1 MPTSNLRVLGG
12 FTWLDA
18 EMTKTQDG
26 TLDGKT
32 AIGVPDLQA
41 NINLEWDV
49 DALPGLTVDARAA
62 YTSKQYASA
71 DNSLEVD
78 ASNRFDLGVRYS
90 FLAGMTDITLRA
102 RVDNVFD
109 NNYWASV
116 GGFPGS
122 NYLVLSEPRT
132 FRLSASFNF

>member
-1 MPTSNLRVLGG
+1 M
-12 FTWLDA
+12 
-18 EMTKTQDG
+18 
-26 TLDGKT
+26 
-32 AIGVPDLQA
+32 
-41 NINLEWDV
+41 DV

-78 ASNRFDLGVRYS
+78 ASNRFDLGS
-90 FLAGMTDITLRA
+90 SCFLAGMTDITLRA

-116 GGFPGS
+116 GGFPGKTTL
-122 NYLVLSEPRT
+122 Y
-132 FRLSASFNF
+132 

>member
-1 MPTSNLRVLGG
+1 MGG

-41 NINLEWDV
+41 NINIEWDV

-90 FLAGMTDITLRA
+90 LQ
-102 RVDNVFD
+102 
-109 NNYWASV
+109 
-116 GGFPGS
+116 
-122 NYLVLSEPRT
+122 E
-132 FRLSASFNF
+132 